1 MENNV
6 ICHLSGLVNTLLGS
20 QIGATNGS
28 DFTNTPIKLKLC
40 AQRFFKVGNL
50 MKLIIYDEIE
60 NFPYLWAIFVIL
72 GPKKMGQNCDNF
84 QNFTKGFLGEEF
96 EGQNN
101 CQGN

>member
-1 MENNV
+1 
-6 ICHLSGLVNTLLGS
+6 
-20 QIGATNGS
+20 
-28 DFTNTPIKLKLC
+28 
-40 AQRFFKVGNL
+40 